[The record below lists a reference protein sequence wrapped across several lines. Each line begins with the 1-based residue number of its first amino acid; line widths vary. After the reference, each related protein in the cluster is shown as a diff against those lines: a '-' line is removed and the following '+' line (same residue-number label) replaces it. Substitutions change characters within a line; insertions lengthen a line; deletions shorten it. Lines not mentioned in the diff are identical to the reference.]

1 MTTPYMILTDDK
13 GTVYNFPPSIFLK
26 GQKVSVNSSIQKL
39 LYAHGG
45 REIADGYLQAR
56 QISLEGTLYADS
68 LSAFET
74 KKRTLVQAILK
85 GGKLSI
91 SNDTVSRYI
100 SVRLIDYDPDMEYQ
114 TFDNIGISF
123 IVEFPFWEDTSET
136 THTEIVTGND
146 SFVVDT
152 TGSDDLILPI
162 IEVEADQSVDVSSIK
177 MYNYNDG
184 GLAFE
189 YNDPNMFASDIV
201 VFDSKLGTVKKNGND
216 SMIYFNPAYFLR
228 LQPGSN
234 TIYYEG
240 AAATIRIKYRKVYI

>member
-1 MTTPYMILTDDK
+1 MAVSYMKLTDDN
-13 GTVYNFPPSIFLK
+13 GTIYSFPPSIFLK
-26 GQKVSVNSSIQKL
+26 SQKISVNSSIQKL

-45 REIADGYLQAR
+45 REIADGYLQPR
-56 QISLEGTLYADS
+56 QIILEGSLYADS
-68 LSAFET
+68 LAAFET
-74 KKRTLVQAILK
+74 KKRALVQAILK
-85 GGKLSI
+85 GGKLAI

-114 TFDNIGISF
+114 TFDNISISL
-123 IVEFPFWEDTSET
+123 IAEFPFWEDLTET
-136 THTEIVTGND
+136 TQTEVVTGND

-152 TGSDDLILPI
+152 TGADDLILPV
-162 IEVEADQSVDVSSIK
+162 IEVDADQSVDVPSIK

-189 YNDPNMFASDIV
+189 YNDARMFAGDIV
-201 VFDSKLGTVKKNGND
+201 IFDSRLGTVFKNGVDAMVN
-216 SMIYFNPAYFLR
+216 FNPPYFIR

-240 AAATIRIKYRKVYI
+240 AAATVRIKYRKVYV